1 MMKPCMLVLS
11 CLLLGACSIGNSR
24 SNDLGKELVSAVKT
38 KVSTPQA
45 APAPNSA
52 VQLSRAQ
59 LKGITEPLIR
69 TRTEKTGQTSLL
81 YIAQR
86 NGPSQVWFAPDRVG
100 FTMRSGLVLQTKGLA
115 NDLYATDAPAVLAL
129 LERRGGVGA
138 SSRIIR
144 RLDGANAQ
152 TVEVFDCMLSDLGPE
167 AVNVLGLSFST
178 RHYVEACQNA
188 DASFSNDYWL
198 DGKGILRA
206 SRQWIGPE
214 YGSLFMERLID

>member
-1 MMKPCMLVLS
+1 MMKSCILFFA
-11 CLLLGACSIGNSR
+11 CLLLGACSLGNSR
-24 SNDLGKELVSAVKT
+24 SNDLGKELFAAAKATVT
-38 KVSTPQA
+38 EPQA

-69 TRTEKTGQTSLL
+69 TKTEKTGQVSLL

-86 NGPSQVWFAPDRVG
+86 NGNSQVWFAPDRVS
-100 FTMRSGLVLQTKGLA
+100 FTIRSGLILQTKGLG

-129 LERRGGVGA
+129 LERRGGVGP
-138 SSRIIR
+138 SSRIVR

-152 TVEVFDCMLSDLGPE
+152 TVDVFDCILTDLGPE
-167 AVNVLGLSFST
+167 TVSVLGLSFST

-198 DGKGILRA
+198 DGKGILRS
-206 SRQWIGPE
+206 SRQWIGQE
-214 YGSLFMERLID
+214 YGPIFMERLID